1 MAQISVET
9 LTEDPQIKILLGQKI
24 NSLFPNATLV
34 IKSANTFIASAG
46 QTYIITD
53 GTPSLAKGGSGDAL
67 AGMIASL
74 LAQGYSALDAAITAC
89 ESHALAGRKQGAGS
103 YDLSPLKL
111 IR

>member
-34 IKSANTFIASAG
+34 IKSANTFIVSSG
-46 QTYIITD
+46 QIYIIND
-53 GTPSLAKGGSGDAL
+53 GSPSLAKGGSGDAL

-74 LAQGYSALDAAITAC
+74 LAQGYNAKDAAISAC
-89 ESHALAGRKQGAGS
+89 EAHALAGKKHGS
-103 YDLSPLKL
+103 DAYDLTPLKL
-111 IR
+111 CR